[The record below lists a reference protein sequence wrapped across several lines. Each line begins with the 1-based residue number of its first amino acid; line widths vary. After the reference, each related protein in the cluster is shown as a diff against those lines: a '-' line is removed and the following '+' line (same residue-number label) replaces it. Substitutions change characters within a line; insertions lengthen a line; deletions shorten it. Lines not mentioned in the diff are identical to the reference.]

1 MALINKTDP
10 EAVGQVLATSLA
22 RHRPG
27 ATEVTVGDVVIPQ
40 SSGMSNDT
48 VLFTARWKEAR
59 RSLERRLVARIAP
72 TGPSI
77 FVHPRLD
84 VEASV
89 ISALAKSTVPVPDLL
104 IYETDLS
111 ALGAPFLVMGFVEGR
126 AASDDPP
133 FTATGWVV
141 DLDAAAR
148 RTLAQRGLE
157 AIAAIHAFDWRT
169 GGLADLDRSGDGRSP
184 LRVVMDDIREFYD
197 ATSADLANP
206 TVEAGLDWLE
216 ANWPETESE
225 PVLTWGDARLGNLLY
240 GDDLAVNA
248 VLDWEMVTIGPR
260 ELDLG
265 WWTFL
270 LRHHTD
276 GIGVPLPA
284 GLPTSEESVTYYAD
298 LTGHHPTHFRFYEVL
313 AGVRLSIL
321 TQRAASLLIDAG
333 VLPPVHQCYWPTQP
347 PTCYPNSLACSAPV
361 ATRQAP

>member
-1 MALINKTDP
+1 
-10 EAVGQVLATSLA
+10 
-22 RHRPG
+22 
-27 ATEVTVGDVVIPQ
+27 
-40 SSGMSNDT
+40 
-48 VLFTARWKEAR
+48 
-59 RSLERRLVARIAP
+59 
-72 TGPSI
+72 
-77 FVHPRLD
+77 LD

-89 ISALAKSTVPVPDLL
+89 ISALAKSSVPIPGLL
-104 IYETDLS
+104 FYETDRS
-111 ALGAPFLVMGFVEGR
+111 ALGAPFLVLGFVAGR

-133 FTATGWVV
+133 FTVTGWVA

-148 RTLAQRGLE
+148 RSVAEGGLE

-184 LRVVMDDIREFYD
+184 LRVVVDDIREFY
-197 ATSADLANP
+197 ATTSTNLTNP

-216 ANWPETESE
+216 AHWPQTESE

-276 GIGVPLPA
+276 GIGVPLPT
-284 GLPTSEESVTYYAD
+284 GLPTPEESVTYYAD
-298 LTGHHPTHFRFYEVL
+298 LTGHQLTEFLFYEVL

-333 VLPPVHQCYWPTQP
+333 ILPPNAPML
-347 PTCYPNSLACSAPV
+347 LANPATNLV
-361 ATRQAP
+361 AELAGLPSPGGEKASPMNRGA